1 MTRAQWQGV
10 VTGHLVLL
18 AGAALLWWMA
28 TPSVTTAQDSAAPGP
43 PPAAMEA
50 PVATVVVRRM
60 AETAE
65 FIGYL
70 QAVEHVEIR
79 PRISGHIDSI
89 HFTEGAIVEAGALL
103 FQIDPRPYEIA
114 AAQARAD
121 LAQTREQL
129 TLAEIQYERARTLVA
144 RNAVSRGSYDEATS
158 RRRTLE
164 AEAQNRQ
171 AAVRAA
177 ELDLDYTRI
186 TAPVAG
192 RVGRALITRGNLVT
206 GETGGG
212 SLLTTLVSVD
222 PMHVLF
228 DVDERVYLRALN
240 TARATAAAP
249 DGAGIGVSIQL
260 IGEDGFP
267 HRGRLDFIDNQV
279 QSGTGTVRVRA
290 ILPNPD
296 GRLTP
301 GLFARVRLDLSAPR
315 ETLLV
320 AERAIGADQGRHFVL
335 VLNGDNIVEHRPVI
349 FGPRIEGLR
358 TVRDGLLADDRI
370 VVGAL
375 HRIRPG
381 QLVAP
386 VSVDADATGGA
397 TNDGAGG

>member
-10 VTGHLVLL
+10 VTGYLALL

-28 TPSVTTAQDSAAPGP
+28 TPNVTSAQDSASPGP
-43 PPAAMEA
+43 AMEA

-129 TLAEIQYERARTLVA
+129 ALAEIQYDRARTLVA
-144 RNAVSRGSYDEATS
+144 RNAVSRGSYDEAAS
-158 RRRTLE
+158 RRRALE

-192 RVGRALITRGNLVT
+192 RVGRALITKGNLVT
-206 GETGGG
+206 GETGGA

-222 PMHVLF
+222 PMHVFF

-240 TARATAAAP
+240 AARGSATAP
-249 DGAGIGVSIQL
+249 DGVGVSVQL
-260 IGEDGFP
+260 MGEDGFP

-290 ILPNPD
+290 VLPNPD

-301 GLFARVRLDLSAPR
+301 GLFARVRLELSAPR

-335 VLNGDNIVEHRPVI
+335 VLNGNNIVEYRPVI
-349 FGPRIEGLR
+349 LGPRIDGLR
-358 TVRDGLLADDRI
+358 AVRDGLSADDRI

-381 QLVAP
+381 QAVAP
-386 VSVDADATGGA
+386 VSVDAGATGA
-397 TNDGAGG
+397 APDDDAGG

>member
-1 MTRAQWQGV
+1 MERAQWQGV
-10 VTGHLVLL
+10 VTGHLALL
-18 AGAALLWWMA
+18 AGAAMLWSMIV
-28 TPSVTTAQDSAAPGP
+28 PNVTTAQDGA

-50 PVATVVVRRM
+50 PIATVVVRRM

-129 TLAEIQYERARTLVA
+129 ALAEIQYERARTLVA
-144 RNAVSRGSYDEATS
+144 RNAVSRRSYDEAAS

-164 AEAQNRQ
+164 AEARNRQ

-177 ELDLDYTRI
+177 ELDLAYTQV

-192 RVGRALITRGNLVT
+192 RVGRALITKGNLVT
-206 GETGGG
+206 RETGGA

-240 TARATAAAP
+240 TARGTATAP
-249 DGAGIGVSIQL
+249 DGVSVSVQL
-260 IGEDGFP
+260 MGEDGFP

-290 ILPNPD
+290 VLPNPD

-335 VLNGDNIVEHRPVI
+335 VLNGDNIVEYRPVI
-349 FGPRIEGLR
+349 LGPRIKGLR
-358 TVRDGLLADDRI
+358 TVREGLAADDRV

-381 QLVAP
+381 QAVAP
-386 VSVDADATGGA
+386 VSVDVGVTGA
-397 TNDGAGG
+397 TPDDDVGG